1 MARSL
6 KLEQVLK
13 EEDIILPGDLSAVI
27 SLLFPEHSVSR
38 LKASACVTK
47 VSKASPHISLLGEMH
62 HSSNLQRALLY
73 K

>member
-27 SLLFPEHSVSR
+27 SLLFPEHSEQVKGFR
-38 LKASACVTK
+38 LCNRGRRLPT
-47 VSKASPHISLLGEMH
+47 HLLGEMH
-62 HSSNLQRALLY
+62 HSSILQRALLY

>member
-1 MARSL
+1 MTRAL

-13 EEDIILPGDLSAVI
+13 EEDILTPGDLSAVI
-27 SLLFPEHSVSR
+27 SLLFPEQVKGFR
-38 LKASACVTK
+38 LCNQGRSLPK
-47 VSKASPHISLLGEMH
+47 SPHISLLGEMH

>member
-1 MARSL
+1 MTRAL

-13 EEDIILPGDLSAVI
+13 EEDILTPGDLSAVI
-27 SLLFPEHSVSR
+27 SLLFPELLSR

-47 VSKASPHISLLGEMH
+47 VAASLHISLLGEMH

>member
-1 MARSL
+1 MTSAL
-6 KLEQVLK
+6 KLEQVLE
-13 EEDIILPGDLSAVI
+13 EEDILAPGDLSAVI

-47 VSKASPHISLLGEMH
+47 VAVSPLISLLGEMH
-62 HSSNLQRALLY
+62 HSSNLQRGLLY

>member
-1 MARSL
+1 MTSAL

-13 EEDIILPGDLSAVI
+13 EGDIILPGDLSAVI
-27 SLLFPEHSVSR
+27 SLLFPEQLSR

-47 VSKASPHISLLGEMH
+47 VAASLHISLLGEMH

>member
-1 MARSL
+1 MTRAL

-13 EEDIILPGDLSAVI
+13 EEDILTPGDLSAVI

-47 VSKASPHISLLGEMH
+47 VAASPHISLLGEMH
-62 HSSNLQRALLY
+62 HSSNLQHALLY

>member
-1 MARSL
+1 M
-6 KLEQVLK
+6 EQVLK

-27 SLLFPEHSVSR
+27 SLLFPEHSEQVKGFR
-38 LKASACVTK
+38 LCNQGRSLPT
-47 VSKASPHISLLGEMH
+47 HLLGEMH